1 MKRQTAAYLN
11 AAERALVQARG
22 VLAINYPDQA
32 ARLAY
37 YVQFHAAQALIFE
50 RTDKVAKTHKG
61 VRRLFHQLSR
71 AEAGIDPRLA
81 GKLTDAYKFKQFAD
95 YETGTAAIASPQD
108 AADTIAAAEHFIAV
122 VRAVLSSQ
130 QAPPSAP

>member
-1 MKRQTAAYLN
+1 MSTCETPDRCHLN

-81 GKLTDAYKFKQFAD
+81 GKLTDAHRGRASRPVLAA
-95 YETGTAAIASPQD
+95 GAAIRTVTATNHALPGGCVAHSG
-108 AADTIAAAEHFIAV
+108 
-122 VRAVLSSQ
+122 RNG
-130 QAPPSAP
+130 